1 MKPLNFYK
9 NLNLKTS
16 NEVFD
21 YLLST
26 LKPSNMT
33 FDYFVDWKKVFK
45 NVDDIKIGL
54 NTLNALIGAD
64 NFEEMFIKLIKKD
77 PELIKLIPIILVRD
91 GHSDGVIKILNYDNF
106 QFNYK
111 IFDFKKKILDDEDI
125 KLYLEFIEKTGLKE
139 IIQKEK
145 IKNFVDY
152 TIGVEAG
159 LNSNARKNRSGKIM
173 EKMVENLIK
182 EFCLNNGF
190 KYITQ
195 ADSKKIFNNFGID
208 VPVYLDKKGNKKER
222 KYDFVIKSKTNL
234 YLLECNFY
242 GGGGSKLKSTA
253 EEYEKL
259 GQSLKDDGFNFIW
272 ITDGCGWLTTEI
284 PLQKAFENIDYLVN
298 LKMVSDGVLLEAV
311 K

>member
-1 MKPLNFYK
+1 M
-9 NLNLKTS
+9 
-16 NEVFD
+16 
-21 YLLST
+21 
-26 LKPSNMT
+26 
-33 FDYFVDWKKVFK
+33 
-45 NVDDIKIGL
+45 
-54 NTLNALIGAD
+54 
-64 NFEEMFIKLIKKD
+64 
-77 PELIKLIPIILVRD
+77 
-91 GHSDGVIKILNYDNF
+91 
-106 QFNYK
+106 
-111 IFDFKKKILDDEDI
+111 
-125 KLYLEFIEKTGLKE
+125 
-139 IIQKEK
+139 
-145 IKNFVDY
+145 
-152 TIGVEAG
+152 
-159 LNSNARKNRSGKIM
+159 NSNARKNRSGKIM

-195 ADSKKIFNNFGID
+195 ADSKKIFNNFGIN

-298 LKMVSDGVLLEAV
+298 LKMVSDGVLLEIV

>member
-1 MKPLNFYK
+1 MIPLNFYK
-9 NLNLKTS
+9 TLNLTTS

-54 NTLNALIGAD
+54 NTLNALIGTD
-64 NFEEMFIKLIKKD
+64 NFEEMFTKLIKKD
-77 PELIKLIPIILVRD
+77 PELIKLIPVILVGD
-91 GHSDGVIKILNYDNF
+91 GHSNGVIKILNYYNSKF
-106 QFNYK
+106 EYRT
-111 IFDFKKKILDDEDI
+111 FDFEKTILSDNDI
-125 KLYLEFIEKTGLKE
+125 KLYIEFIEKTGLKE

-145 IKNFVDY
+145 IKSFVDY
-152 TIGVEAG
+152 AIGVEAG
-159 LNSNARKNRSGKIM
+159 LNSNARKNRGSAIM
-173 EKMVENLIK
+173 EKMTEHLIK

-195 ADSKKIFNNFGID
+195 AESKKIFDNFGVD
-208 VPVYLDKKGNKKER
+208 VPVYTNKKGKKKER
-222 KYDFVIKSKTNL
+222 KYDFVIKSKIKL

-253 EEYEKL
+253 EEYENL
-259 GQSLKDDGFNFIW
+259 GQSLKFDGFDFVW
-272 ITDGCGWLTTEI
+272 ITDGCGWLTTKI
-284 PLQKAFENIDYLVN
+284 PLQKAFENIDYLIN
-298 LKMVSDGVLLEAV
+298 LQMVENGIL
-311 K
+311 KKIIK